1 MSTPIPSIA
10 VHLLSG
16 VHEQFGEA
24 ENAHLHPPGPG
35 GSACCFGNRQLLFDL
50 T

>member
-24 ENAHLHPPGPG
+24 ENAHLHPPRPRWL
-35 GSACCFGNRQLLFDL
+35 SVLLWE
-50 T
+50 